1 MNKDTLTGMLLIF
14 AVLFGFMYCNQ
25 PDPNATKNDSPT
37 GQQAAAKAA
46 DAQNVTLIDTLSA
59 ADFQALEKV
68 TRASG

>member
-37 GQQAAAKAA
+37 GQQAAPDSTAIRRVRFMSKPTAA
-46 DAQNVTLIDTLSA
+46 A
-59 ADFQALEKV
+59 
-68 TRASG
+68 